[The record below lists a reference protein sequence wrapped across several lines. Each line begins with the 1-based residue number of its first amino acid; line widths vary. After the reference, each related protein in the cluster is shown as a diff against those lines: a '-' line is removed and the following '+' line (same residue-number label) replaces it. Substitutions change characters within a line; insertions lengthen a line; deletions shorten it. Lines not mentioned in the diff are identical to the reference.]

1 MERRTDPRSRLLPP
15 VVYLGATL
23 LGVGVQRGWPVG
35 LLPLPVG
42 RWLGGT
48 VLVGSVALAALAVR
62 LFHRAGTPPNPTKDV
77 TALVRSGP
85 YRLSRNPMYLSL
97 ALFQAGVAFALDNA
111 WVLIL
116 LALSFGIM
124 DRIVVPGEERYMAS
138 RYGADYAE
146 YMARVRRWL

>member
-1 MERRTDPRSRLLPP
+1 

-23 LGVGVQRGWPVG
+23 LGVGVDRVWPIG
-35 LLPLPVG
+35 LVPLPVG
-42 RWLGGT
+42 RWLGGMLI
-48 VLVGSVALAALAVR
+48 VCSVALAGLAVT

-85 YRLSRNPMYLSL
+85 YRLSRNPMYVSL

-124 DRIVVPGEERYMAS
+124 DRVVVPGEERYMAS